1 MALEYD
7 LQQEIISYLTTP
19 ESMGGLGYKEEP
31 KNTVNSSLFILKDLK
46 NLMKLGKNEKNYK
59 AVVMNDFKGNQDA
72 FWKEFV
78 EELDKYIQKR
88 KMVSLILNQEKGFQF
103 KNKYFT
109 LYFKLDSLFEKN
121 NLNLYSVVQELK
133 IYSKDQTLT
142 RKPDLTFF
150 INGIMVSYCELKHNM
165 TGQFSEDGIDKVI
178 TNYREFIKDYKDNHE
193 TDSSNLENH
202 INTKMFHKT
211 IHITSSDGID
221 THVMR
226 NMRDYQ
232 SKFCMLI
239 KDNYASDSD
248 IRDKIKKD
256 FKLYPSH
263 KEDGYERMKDTF
275 KNIYSKESLDKEITI
290 YNYSKTE
297 GTNSILISPRP
308 KQKHGVDRIIEE
320 IERINYNS
328 HNPNFHIDDFENKIR
343 SYKNTLSESRIQ
355 ELMNQQRKHLASEKF
370 DSFICQYSAGF
381 GKTNIMAWIAL
392 QLKNLLSKKYIQDV
406 NFVKEHNYVY
416 KKIMI
421 VTDRLDLVKQF
432 IGTLKH
438 MNIKDSLFAS
448 VGDYKNGKKQKLI
461 DLLVNDDIRICI
473 VNVQKFNDILEG
485 KFKTKEKRKLESM
498 KVAFIIDEVHRTQTG
513 TLNQNMTDLFSSVAG
528 SLNNSIQSPY
538 RNLLIG
544 LTATPTKAI
553 LNRYGTFSG
562 VVENNIERLPFDTF
576 TMREAI
582 EEGFVLDFT
591 EHMYPFK
598 VTINYD
604 HIKYVKGQHRTL
616 SRDDIY
622 SNDEVIDKK
631 ADYIIEVLKNN
642 TFKQIRNTASGMLV
656 SNSIDNALKYRDVLL
671 SKGINKE
678 NLYIVYNVSSTNQKH
693 PKLEDINHIEKQKNK
708 KYIDSLI
715 EEFKKTSNNLIIVVD
730 MLTTGFDAPKLHTLF
745 LDKDVSG
752 VNAIQTCSRVNRTTK
767 NKNNCLIIDMSVD
780 NRNLNETIPAAI
792 KEFEGITY
800 SSLDISKV
808 ISTLSSLDTKI
819 RNHKVYKTYFK
830 TFKSTTAAQDLTL
843 KTTFAN
849 EVLKLET
856 RELLESASDFCYNVN
871 EFMGI
876 VKGVDK
882 YYRKDW
888 FDFFKRLRNLI
899 EEKNKKGLKPIDFI
913 ISSSGM
919 STEDVKEIENTV
931 KDNRNNGGNKPK
943 TEIDYLK
950 IILRE
955 NKNAFE
961 IEEKLK
967 EFLDGKDFLFDEI
980 KKDKIFMNHVNSLSS
995 GTSSLE
1001 KTKADFNKKVRI
1013 LSLTQGKIKPVLND
1027 KYFKQYLNDFKELIF
1042 EDFLKNK

>member
-46 NLMKLGKNEKNYK
+46 NLMTLGKNQKNYK

-72 FWKEFV
+72 FWEEFI

-121 NLNLYSVVQELK
+121 NLNSYSVVQELK
-133 IYSKDQTLT
+133 VYSKDQTLT

-448 VGDYKNGKKQKLI
+448 VGDYKNNKKQKLI

-528 SLNNSIQSPY
+528 TLNNSIHSPY

-582 EEGFVLDFT
+582 KENFVHDFT

-604 HIKYVKGQHRTL
+604 DTKYIKGQHRTL

-631 ADYIIEVLKNN
+631 SDYIIEVLRNN
-642 TFKQIRNTASGMLV
+642 TFKQIKNTASGMLV
-656 SNSIDNALKYRDVLL
+656 ANSINNALKYRDVLL

-693 PKLEDINHIEKQKNK
+693 PKLEDINHVEKQKNK

-715 EEFKKTSNNLIIVVD
+715 EEFKKTSNNIIIVVD

-819 RNHKVYKTYFK
+819 RNHKIYKTYFK
-830 TFKSTTAAQDLTL
+830 TFKNTTAKQDLTL

-849 EVLKLET
+849 EILKLET
-856 RELLESASDFCYNVN
+856 KELLESASDFCYNVN

-899 EEKNKKGLKPIDFI
+899 EEKNKQGLKPIDFV
-913 ISSSGM
+913 ISESGM
-919 STEDVKEIENTV
+919 STEDIKKIENTV
-931 KDNRNNGGNKPK
+931 KSNRNHGGNKPK
-943 TEIDYLK
+943 TEKDYLS

-967 EFLDGKDFLFDEI
+967 EFLEGKDFLFDEI
-980 KKDKIFMNHVNSLSS
+980 KKDRKFLNHIDSLSS

-1001 KTKADFNKKVRI
+1001 KTKSDFNKKI
-1013 LSLTQGKIKPVLND
+1013 NNISLKKGFIKPVLKD
-1027 KYFKQYLNDFKELIF
+1027 KYFRQYLSDFKEVIF
-1042 EDFLKNK
+1042 EDFLKTK